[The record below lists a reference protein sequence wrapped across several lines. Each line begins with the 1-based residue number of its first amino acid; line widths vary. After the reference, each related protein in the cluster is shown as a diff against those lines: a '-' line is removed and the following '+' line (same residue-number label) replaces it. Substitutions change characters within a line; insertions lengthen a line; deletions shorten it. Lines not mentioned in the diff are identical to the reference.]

1 MVMMMV
7 AVMMV
12 MMVMMVEE
20 HVFNPTLAGLMN

>member
-20 HVFNPTLAGLMN
+20 HVFNPPLAGLMI